1 MLSDT
6 NSSNTQAPTMADLP
20 QIKADVV
27 ALRGLLD
34 KNLVVLQAIEVRIA
48 YLEHSSRGLA
58 GYETV
63 ERKRQN
69 A

>member
-1 MLSDT
+1 
-6 NSSNTQAPTMADLP
+6 MADLP